1 MKTIFTQQE
10 IQQAL
15 VNYMELQG
23 IVIKDRNI
31 SISFTKGRGSN
42 ALTAEVDIEDPKN
55 IFAGKEIAPVAE
67 ETLSPE
73 VKEFNKVN
81 SELRVDTPETPP
93 FTPDEPKDVE
103 PQAGSSAPSSD
114 PLPKTL
120 FQRD

>member
-55 IFAGKEIAPVAE
+55 IFAGKEVVPVEDEPVEKAAQPDVI
-67 ETLSPE
+67 SPP
-73 VKEFNKVN
+73 
-81 SELRVDTPETPP
+81 PEDPP
-93 FTPDEPKDVE
+93 FIEDVKPVVE
-103 PQAGSSAPSSD
+103 DQPGSSAPSSD

>member
-55 IFAGKEIAPVAE
+55 IFAGKEIAPVADE
-67 ETLSPE
+67 PVEKTANVQETL
-73 VKEFNKVN
+73 
-81 SELRVDTPETPP
+81 TQPETPP

-103 PQAGSSAPSSD
+103 PQTGSSAPSSD